1 MGLSLRRAEYDRASV
16 NSLRL
21 VIESVVKSNWKKR
34 GDVDLFSD
42 DDLLVLL
49 ERSNEEQKKDF
60 VSNQLFE
67 ETKAVVKATT
77 P

>member
-1 MGLSLRRAEYDRASV
+1 M
-16 NSLRL
+16 NSLCL
-21 VIESVVKSNWKKR
+21 VVESVVKCNRQKR
-34 GDVDLFSD
+34 GHVDLFPD

-67 ETKAVVKATT
+67 EAETVVKTT
-77 P
+77 AP

>member
-1 MGLSLRRAEYDRASV
+1 MRTD
-16 NSLRL
+16 SLRL
-21 VIESVVKSNWKKR
+21 IVEPVVKRNRQKR
-34 GDVDLFSD
+34 RHVDLFPN

-67 ETKAVVKATT
+67 EAKTVVEATA